1 MPVKVLEIKE
11 KIQCQFDIPKSFQF
25 IYFKEKCIEDDQT
38 LTEVGLNSG
47 DTLEVGN
54 KSHDIVQIEDMS
66 NRNFLLSIW

>member
-11 KIQCQFDIPKSFQF
+11 KIQCQFDIPKSFQLM
-25 IYFKEKCIEDDQT
+25 YFKEKCIEDDQT

-54 KSHDIVQIEDMS
+54 KSHDIVQIEDMT